1 MQYTRVTSRYT
12 SESLVNNL
20 LYNRSKLVDLQTQIS
35 SGKRITRASDD
46 VLAGISVVS
55 TNNSLGKISNYLK
68 NIDNAQGEI
77 DATDKALLTAIDSIH
92 TAKELTIQA
101 LNDTSGT
108 EELTMMNSQVKQII
122 EHLKDLGNTKY
133 GTKFIF
139 GGLQTEP
146 TPFTSPVDG
155 EVQYNGSAY
164 GSHERV
170 VEISEGVTVPI
181 NVSGDQVF
189 GYYYNSDDDNDP
201 LTPDVLHSQGLFG
214 TLMTLSNEMG
224 SATPDKDVIR
234 TQLDNL
240 ENDLQ
245 TVLNAQAQ
253 VGSLSNRLE
262 MTKSSLEEQKINFT
276 KIKSSAEDIDM
287 AKAISDLQFQQTALQ
302 ASLQVSANIIQPSL
316 LNYL

>member
-1 MQYTRVTSRYT
+1 MQYTRVTTRYT
-12 SESLVNNL
+12 SENLVNNL
-20 LYNRSKLVDLQTQIS
+20 LSNRSKLVDLQTQIS

-55 TNNSLGKISNYLK
+55 TNNSLGKIKNYLK

-77 DATDKALLTAIDSIH
+77 DATDKALLTAIDSIQ
-92 TAKELTIQA
+92 TSKELTIQA

-108 EELTMMNSQVKQII
+108 EELALMNSQIKQII
-122 EHLKDLGNTKY
+122 QNIKDLGNTKY

-155 EVQYNGSAY
+155 EVQYNGSPY
-164 GSHERV
+164 GSHERL
-170 VEISEGVTVPI
+170 VEISEGVSVPI
-181 NVSGDQVF
+181 NISGDQVF

-201 LTPDVLHSQGLFG
+201 MTPDVLHSQGIIG
-214 TLMTLSNEMG
+214 TLSALSKEMG

-234 TQLDNL
+234 TQLENL
-240 ENDLQ
+240 NNDLQ

-253 VGSLSNRLE
+253 VGSISNRLE
-262 MTKSSLEEQKINFT
+262 MTKSSLQDQQINFT
-276 KIKSSAEDIDM
+276 KIKSAAEDIDM

-302 ASLQVSANIIQPSL
+302 VSLQVSANIIQPSL
-316 LNYL
+316 LNYI